1 MKLKH
6 NPLTLCEQLDQF
18 TISDLQSVMV
28 LDGTL
33 ASHPIVQTAESP
45 DQITELFDSITYSKG
60 SSVIR
65 MLEDFVGPQIFRKAV
80 SNYLKAHKYKNAV
93 TEDLLVELEKLDGG
107 LDVKYV
113 MSTWTKQMGYPVVN
127 VEQVSG
133 NQYRLTQQR
142 FLSNPESETDAK
154 ARAGESEFN
163 YRWYI
168 PITWKT
174 DEKTTVQREWF
185 KNDDNQRKYTKTM

>member
-1 MKLKH
+1 
-6 NPLTLCEQLDQF
+6 
-18 TISDLQSVMV
+18 MV

-65 MLEDFVGPQIFRKAV
+65 MLEDFVGPQTFRTAV

-93 TEDLLVELEKLDGG
+93 TEDLLVQVEKLDSS

-113 MSTWTKQMGYPVVN
+113 MGTWTKQMGYPVVN
-127 VEQVSG
+127 VEHVAG
-133 NQYRLTQQR
+133 NKYRLTQKR
-142 FLSNPESETDAK
+142 FLSNPESEREAA
-154 ARAGESEFN
+154 ARTGESQFN
-163 YRWYI
+163 YRWHI

-174 DEKTTVQREWF
+174 NEKSDVQRDWF
-185 KNDDNQRKYTKTM
+185 RNEDNQREYRIQYSE